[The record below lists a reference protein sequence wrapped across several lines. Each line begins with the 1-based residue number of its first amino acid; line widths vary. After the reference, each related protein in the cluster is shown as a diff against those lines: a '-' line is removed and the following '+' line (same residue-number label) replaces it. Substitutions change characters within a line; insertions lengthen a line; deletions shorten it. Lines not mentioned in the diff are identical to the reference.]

1 MDQVA
6 TPSKQDPY
14 NGLIRLS
21 IKLGFHSLLPET
33 GEWGPPSPSD
43 KPRFQGLSPQGLR
56 SFWELGLPS
65 NPEGDSPLADETGG
79 GGGVWWRGADC
90 RQRARPKPVPGL
102 REDRRERHT
111 KSKSTASPP
120 SPPYLPLGKRRR
132 PHAQAACGYLA
143 SPPPPLCK
151 ASHSARVWKGDSDGW
166 ESQAKLLPLPRGT
179 GREAAASDWHFRPV
193 WSVSANSPRSP
204 GTSGGAGSKKKTGR
218 SREGSS
224 PTGPEAGVV
233 VLLCPEQRFQPREH
247 YPLVAIFA
255 RTGFRTVTLVLL
267 IEDGGEI

>member
-21 IKLGFHSLLPET
+21 IKLGFYSLLPET

-90 RQRARPKPVPGL
+90 HSVRGPSRSRAEGGSRRTGESDTRSLSQRPHLRARPTSRSGNADALTLEPPVATSPRLRCAKRLTQHVFGKGTVTVGKAKPSSFLSHAGREGRRPRLTGTSGPSGLSLLIVPG
-102 REDRRERHT
+102 
-111 KSKSTASPP
+111 A
-120 SPPYLPLGKRRR
+120 LGLQVELVQKRKQDG
-132 PHAQAACGYLA
+132 AEKG
-143 SPPPPLCK
+143 PPPLD
-151 ASHSARVWKGDSDGW
+151 RR
-166 ESQAKLLPLPRGT
+166 Q
-179 GREAAASDWHFRPV
+179 
-193 WSVSANSPRSP
+193 
-204 GTSGGAGSKKKTGR
+204 
-218 SREGSS
+218 GSS
-224 PTGPEAGVV
+224 CFCAPSRDSSQGSITRLWLFLHKWDFE
-233 VLLCPEQRFQPREH
+233 L
-247 YPLVAIFA
+247 
-255 RTGFRTVTLVLL
+255 
-267 IEDGGEI
+267 